1 MSGLTVV
8 RAAPDGDFEI
18 AADAARSKLMLTR
31 LTMAQASKFMK
42 LGDSIRRAGWSRG
55 VVITRHDEDVAI
67 RVEDV
72 LAEDWVAI
80 DTPESV

>member
-1 MSGLTVV
+1 
-8 RAAPDGDFEI
+8 
-18 AADAARSKLMLTR
+18 MLTG

-42 LGDSIRRAGWSRG
+42 LGDAIRRAGWSAG
-55 VVITRHDEDVAI
+55 AAITRHDEDIAI
-67 RVEDV
+67 RVDDV